1 MVLKVDGSEDKD
13 LHKVIS
19 ENGLAKHMD
28 HFIRLAQFLRIKTTL
43 FPPGQVRKKML
54 RLKTNEFLLTVRKC
68 FIKTI
73 LRYGIQ

>member
-43 FPPGQVRKKML
+43 FPPGQVRKKNATAQNQ
-54 RLKTNEFLLTVRKC
+54 RIFVDRTQVF
-68 FIKTI
+68 
-73 LRYGIQ
+73 Y